1 MKKILR
7 YPILIM
13 FAVFIAAFSLADWIS
28 PPREFSELENRYLK
42 QRPTPSVRN
51 IFNGEYSSA
60 YEEYINDQFILRD
73 EWITLK
79 SYSES
84 ALLKTENNGIVYGK
98 DGRLFDKYT
107 DYPADQ
113 LEKNLG
119 FLQEFMQGRGN
130 VTMMIVP
137 SSYEIYPEQ
146 LPAGLTLVDQQEK
159 IAEIYAGLPDNV
171 TTIDLYP
178 TLMAAKEGDIYY
190 RTDHHWTTDGAYL
203 GYQAFCEAKNQTP
216 VSLESL
222 TAHDVSGFLG
232 TFFSKCKKAG
242 TPSEVLRWYELP
254 IAEVTVDGQQKD
266 SYLDLSALET
276 RDKYGAFL
284 WGNGGITVLTSES
297 GAQKPTEDRS
307 RILVIKDSFANCF
320 SPFLTANYD
329 EVWIVDL
336 RSMPKGLTELVEQNS
351 FTDILFLYNFTN
363 LASDTNLFRLRY

>member
-7 YPILIM
+7 YPTLLM
-13 FAVFIAAFSLADWIS
+13 FGLFIAGFSLADWFS
-28 PPREFSELENRYLK
+28 PPREFSDLENRYLK
-42 QRPTPSVRN
+42 QRPTLSVESV
-51 IFNGEYSSA
+51 FNGKFSSA

-107 DYPADQ
+107 DYPAEQ

-119 FLQEFMQGRGN
+119 FLTEFAQGRDN
-130 VTMMIVP
+130 LTLMVVP

-146 LPAGLTLVDQQEK
+146 LPAGLELVDQQAK
-159 IAEIYAGLPDNV
+159 IAEIYENFPASAQ
-171 TTIDLYP
+171 TIDLYP
-178 TLMAAKEGDIYY
+178 TLTAAKEQDIYY

-203 GYQAFCEAKNQTP
+203 GYRAFCEAKGLTP
-216 VSLESL
+216 VELDTL
-222 TAHDVSGFLG
+222 TAHDVPGFLG

-242 TPSEVLRWYELP
+242 TPSETLRWYDLP
-254 IAEVTVDGQQKD
+254 IAEVTVDGQPKD
-266 SYLDLSALET
+266 AYLDLSALEG

-284 WGNGGITVLTSES
+284 WGNGGVTVLTSEAGS
-297 GAQKPTEDRS
+297 QKPADQRS

-329 EVWIVDL
+329 EVWVVDL
-336 RSMPKGLTELVEQNS
+336 RSMPKGLTELVEQND
-351 FTDILFLYNFTN
+351 FTDILVLYNFTN